1 MAIAICASVTVSM
14 AEAMIGML
22 TEIERVMC
30 ERIST
35 SAGSTSDRPGLSSTS
50 SNVSPSR
57 GLALLY
63 FAAIANSVS
72 PEKAKGQTARG

>member
-22 TEIERVMC
+22 TAIERVMW

-35 SAGSTSDRPGLSSTS
+35 SAGSTSDRPGFISTS

-57 GLALLY
+57 GLALC
-63 FAAIANSVS
+63 FTAIANSVL
-72 PEKAKGQTARG
+72 PKRAKGRSANG